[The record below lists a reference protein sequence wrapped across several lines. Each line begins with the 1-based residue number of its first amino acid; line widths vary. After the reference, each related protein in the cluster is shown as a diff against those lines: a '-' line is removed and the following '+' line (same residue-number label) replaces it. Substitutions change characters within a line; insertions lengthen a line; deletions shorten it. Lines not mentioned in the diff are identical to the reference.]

1 MTTRIHP
8 VARYADAR
16 AAISFFE
23 RAFGFTPRAVYDGPG
38 GSVAHAELTF
48 GTGTIGLSSAG
59 PVDPSNVWTTVRE
72 GVYVTVADP
81 DRHHARARDAGARIE
96 RGLQDMDY
104 GSREYTARDVDDRLW
119 SFGTYAMSDGGGE
132 PTFVPELRSTDGD
145 RTLGFL
151 TAAFG
156 FERGLDVR
164 DPQGRLV
171 HAELW
176 LDTEPLM
183 IGGDHPNWRGRSQC
197 THVHVADPDAHA
209 RVATEAGATILA
221 PVADTPY
228 GARGY
233 LAADPEGFLWSFST
247 YRPRRQER

>member
-16 AAISFFE
+16 AAISFLE
-23 RAFGFTPRAVYDGPG
+23 RAFGFTPRAVYDGPD
-38 GSVAHAELTF
+38 GSVAHAELAF
-48 GTGTIGLSSAG
+48 GAGTIGLSSAG
-59 PVDPSNVWTTVRE
+59 PVDPANVWTTVRE

-81 DRHHARARDAGARIE
+81 DQHHARALAAGARIE
-96 RGLQDMDY
+96 RALKDTDY
-104 GSREYTARDVDDRLW
+104 GSREYTARDADGRLW
-119 SFGTYAMSDGGGE
+119 SFGTYAMADDARGE
-132 PTFVPELRSTDGD
+132 PAFVPELRTADGD
-145 RTLGFL
+145 TALAFL

-164 DPQGRLV
+164 DAQGRLV

-176 LDTEPLM
+176 LDGSLLM
-183 IGGDHPNWRGRSQC
+183 VGGDHPDWRGRSQC
-197 THVHVADPDAHA
+197 TQVHVDDPDVHA
-209 RVATEAGATILA
+209 RTAQAAGAELLA

-233 LAADPEGFLWSFST
+233 LAQDPEGFLWSFST
-247 YRPRRQER
+247 SRPKR